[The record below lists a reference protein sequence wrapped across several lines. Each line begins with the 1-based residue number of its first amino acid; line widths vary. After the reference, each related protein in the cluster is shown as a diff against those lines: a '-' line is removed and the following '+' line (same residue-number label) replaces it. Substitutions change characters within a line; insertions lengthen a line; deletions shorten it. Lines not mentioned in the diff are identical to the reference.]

1 MKKWKTIG
9 LFFALSL
16 SFLFISADSPQ
27 KNIKGPKLHK
37 YRPVHFSDNLHN
49 SSMTI
54 PNNKAKPFVSGQV
67 LIKFRPSLHRYMRR
81 MALTA
86 YQSEPIKIIPKLD
99 IYQLEI
105 PEDMSVEE
113 MVYLMKMNPFIEYAE
128 PNYIAHITMTPN
140 DPLFNLQ
147 YALSNTG
154 QIIGNVPGSP
164 QGKESAD
171 IHAPS
176 GWEEETGKDSV
187 IIGFVDTG
195 LDFDHPELQNKYI
208 SRGKDFVNDDDDA
221 TDDNGHGTHIA
232 SIAAAETN
240 NGIGIA
246 GVAWNCKI
254 LPAKA
259 MDAEGSGSYAHII
272 EAIHYLADNGAL
284 IINLSIGGDAHSFAL
299 EDAVKYAYSLG
310 VIVIAAVGNNSL
322 GVLYPAA
329 YDSYCLAVGSTDYND
344 THASWSNTGSQ
355 VDVAAPGE
363 RILGCVPIWYP
374 EQVWGDFDI
383 DPYAYGYGTSS
394 SCPLVAGLAA
404 LIKSLKP
411 NLSAKDIMNVI
422 RYSADDVNQD
432 LYPGVDDYIGY
443 GRINI
448 EKALRPSS
456 IIVIRK

>member
-9 LFFALSL
+9 LIFALSL
-16 SFLFISADSPQ
+16 LYLSADAPQ
-27 KNIKGPKLHK
+27 KKIEGPKLHK
-37 YRPVHFSDNLHN
+37 YRPSDNLHN
-49 SSMTI
+49 SLKTGPQNEM
-54 PNNKAKPFVSGQV
+54 KPFVSGQV
-67 LIKFRPSLHRYMRR
+67 LIKFRPSLPRYMRR

-86 YQSEPIKIIPKLD
+86 YQSETITIIPKLD

-105 PEDMSVEE
+105 PEDTSVEE

-128 PNYIAHITMTPN
+128 PNYIAHITVTPN
-140 DPLFNLQ
+140 DPLFNMQ
-147 YALSNTG
+147 YSLSNTG
-154 QIIGNVPGSP
+154 QMIGNVPGSP
-164 QGKESAD
+164 QGKNNAD

-187 IIGFVDTG
+187 IIGFIDTG
-195 LDFDHPELQNKYI
+195 LDFDHPELQNKFV

-221 TDDNGHGTHIA
+221 TDDHGHGTHIA

-259 MDAEGSGSYAHII
+259 MDAQGVGTYANII
-272 EAIHYLADNGAL
+272 EAVRYLADNGAN
-284 IINLSIGGDAHSFAL
+284 IINLSIGGNADSSAL
-299 EDAVKYAYSLG
+299 EDAIKYAYILD
-310 VIVIAAVGNNSL
+310 VVVIAAAGNSSSD
-322 GVLYPAA
+322 VLYPAA
-329 YDSYCLAVGSTDYND
+329 YDLYCLAVAATDYND
-344 THASWSNTGSQ
+344 AHASWSNTGPQ

-363 RILGCVPIWYP
+363 RILGCVPTWYP

-394 SCPLVAGLAA
+394 SCPQVAGLAA

-411 NLSAKDIMNVI
+411 DLSPRDIMNII

-432 LYPGVDDYIGY
+432 LFPGVDDYIGY
-443 GRINI
+443 GRVNI
-448 EKALRPSS
+448 EKALRP
-456 IIVIRK
+456 IHITKLGK

>member
-1 MKKWKTIG
+1 MNKRKTVG
-9 LFFALSL
+9 LICLSL
-16 SFLFISADSPQ
+16 FLSAHVRAPQ
-27 KNIKGPKLHK
+27 KKIDGPQYNKNRPAQFSEHFINVLRPRPHK
-37 YRPVHFSDNLHN
+37 D
-49 SSMTI
+49 I
-54 PNNKAKPFVSGQV
+54 KPFVADQV
-67 LIKFRPSLHRYMRR
+67 LVKFKASLPPYMRQI
-81 MALTA
+81 AITA
-86 YQSEPIKIIPKLD
+86 YQSDTLLVIPKVD
-99 IYQLEI
+99 IYKLKI
-105 PEDMSVEE
+105 PEHSSVEE
-113 MVYLMKMNPFIEYAE
+113 MVYLMNMNPFIEYAE
-128 PNYIAHITMTPN
+128 PNHIAHLTVTPN

-154 QIIGNVPGSP
+154 QLIGNVPGSP

-195 LDFDHPELQNKYI
+195 LDFDHPELQNKFV
-208 SRGKDFVNDDDDA
+208 SRGKDFVNGDDDA

-259 MDAEGSGSYAHII
+259 MSATGLGSYANII
-272 EAIHYLADNGAL
+272 DAIRWLADNGAHV
-284 IINLSIGGDAHSFAL
+284 INLSIGGDADSSAL
-299 EDAVKYAYSLG
+299 KDAMKYAYSQG
-310 VIVIAAVGNNSL
+310 VVLVASAGNDSTS
-322 GVLYPAA
+322 VLYPAA
-329 YDSYCLAVGSTDYND
+329 YDLYCLAVASTDYND
-344 THASWSNTGSQ
+344 AHANWSNTGPQ

-363 RILGCVPIWYP
+363 RILGCVPTWYYAQ
-374 EQVWGDFDI
+374 EWGIFDV

-394 SCPLVAGLAA
+394 SAPQVAGLAA

-411 NLSAKDIMNVI
+411 DLGVMDIMNII
-422 RYSADDVNQD
+422 RYSSDDVNQD
-432 LYPGVDDYIGY
+432 LLPGVDDNIGY

-448 EKALRPSS
+448 EKALRP
-456 IIVIRK
+456 IRITTTGK

>member
-1 MKKWKTIG
+1 MKKCKTIG
-9 LFFALSL
+9 LIFALS
-16 SFLFISADSPQ
+16 FLYISADAPQ
-27 KNIKGPKLHK
+27 KKIEGTKLHN

-49 SSMTI
+49 SLT
-54 PNNKAKPFVSGQV
+54 PGPQNKAKSFVSGQV
-67 LIKFRPSLHRYMRR
+67 LVKFRSSLPLNMRR

-86 YQSEPIKIIPKLD
+86 YQSETITIIPKVD
-99 IYQLEI
+99 IYQLKI
-105 PEDMSVEE
+105 PEDTSVEE
-113 MVYLMKMNPFIEYAE
+113 MVFLMNMNPFIEYAE
-128 PNYIAHITMTPN
+128 PNYIAHITVTPN

-195 LDFDHPELQNKYI
+195 LDFDHPELKNKYV
-208 SRGKDFVNDDDDA
+208 SRGKDFVNGDNDA
-221 TDDNGHGTHIA
+221 TDDHGHGTHIA

-240 NGIGIA
+240 NSIGIA

-259 MDAEGSGSYAHII
+259 MDTTGVGSYANII
-272 EAIHYLADNGAL
+272 DATRWLADNGAH
-284 IINLSIGGDAHSFAL
+284 IINLSIGGDAASSAL
-299 EDAVKYAYSLG
+299 EDAMKYAYDLD
-310 VIVIAAVGNNSL
+310 VVLITAVGNDSS

-329 YDSYCLAVGSTDYND
+329 YDSYCLAVASTDYND
-344 THASWSNTGSQ
+344 EHTIFSNTGPQ

-363 RILGCVPIWYP
+363 RILGCVPTWYP
-374 EQVWGDFDI
+374 AQIWGDFDI

-394 SCPLVAGLAA
+394 SCPQVAGLAA

-411 NLSAKDIMNVI
+411 DLSNRDIMNVI
-422 RYSADDVNQD
+422 RYSADDVNHN
-432 LYPGVDDYIGY
+432 LFPGVDDYIGY
-443 GRINI
+443 GRVNI
-448 EKALRPSS
+448 EKALRP
-456 IIVIRK
+456 IRITKLGK